1 MFLKMRL
8 IRSKCATIL
17 VLCLI
22 SIIFCLFSL
31 TMNKDFKTCAADAMM
46 DQEVQDSSQEV
57 QEDQEVQE
65 VQDSSHACH
74 KEISDSRTFLER
86 ENVEFSC
93 EALEIKGC
101 ERRFEKC
108 GFCHST
114 KIF

>member
-1 MFLKMRL
+1 MINTKLQPEEVPEEVEP
-8 IRSKCATIL
+8 A
-17 VLCLI
+17 V
-22 SIIFCLFSL
+22 
-31 TMNKDFKTCAADAMM
+31 
-46 DQEVQDSSQEV
+46 QEEVPEVEVEVPEVEEVPEV
-57 QEDQEVQE
+57 QEIQE

-108 GFCHST
+108 GLCDLSLDQN
-114 KIF
+114 ILNLNV